1 MPVREPNAIQRQ
13 TPGRSLFMML
23 AVACVAAIALLLGT
37 MITPARPAAPP
48 SVSAAVLNDL
58 GQLRWVTTTP
68 SPPTPLE
75 AEGGRL
81 YVQSRCALC
90 HSQYADPASADA
102 RRWGPPVQ
110 PSEYAFERPPQFG
123 LRGIGPD
130 LTREGLKYSDEWHLG
145 HFYNPPLLTQGSI
158 MGGFSGYFATLD
170 TVALVDDGQ
179 GGRTVERTPATE
191 KLFDFASADR
201 VKLTPSAQGSLFVPL
216 TAQAKLPLIWT
227 PNEEFSGDAVRI
239 IAETREIAA
248 LVAYV
253 QKLGMNRG
261 RWRDAAE
268 PEDVEGSDIELP
280 RSPERI
286 AHGKSVFERRCV
298 ACHGAEGNGNGEA
311 ATFTYRQRP
320 RNFTTGVFKF
330 RLVKGPVPTDR
341 DLLRTI
347 TRGVR
352 GTAMPAWYWLP
363 LEERLDVIQYLK
375 YELAV
380 DRTDPKKPYAYFT
393 EEPPGEPIS
402 IGAPPQPTAALL
414 VRGQEIWQQA
424 KCWECHGKGGRG
436 DGEKAAGLKDDWG
449 FPIRPANLTSGQF
462 KSGPFVQDIY
472 RTVTTGL
479 SGTPMPAFKDAFP
492 DTERWALAYYIR
504 SLAAFTDPLTT
515 EPLAI
520 SQAART
526 ELNAPAGP
534 VGDQQHPYP
543 VNASKSATR
552 ND

>member
-1 MPVREPNAIQRQ
+1 
-13 TPGRSLFMML
+13 ML
-23 AVACVAAIALLLGT
+23 LATTIPRAK
-37 MITPARPAAPP
+37 PAASPA
-48 SVSAAVLNDL
+48 VSAAVLNDL

-68 SPPTPLE
+68 SPFTPLE
-75 AEGGRL
+75 AEGRTL
-81 YVQSRCALC
+81 YVQSHCAFC
-90 HSQYADPASADA
+90 HSQYAEPASGDA

-110 PSEYAFERPPQFG
+110 SGEYAFDQPAQFG

-158 MGGFSGYFATLD
+158 MGGFSGYFNAISEP
-170 TVALVDDGQ
+170 VSLVDDGQ

-191 KLFDFASADR
+191 KLFDFASAER
-201 VKLTPSAQGSLFVPL
+201 VKLTPNPQGLLFVPL
-216 TAQAKLPLIWT
+216 SAQAKMPLIWT
-227 PNEEFSGDAVRI
+227 PNDEFSGDAVKLI
-239 IAETREIAA
+239 GETREVAA

-253 QKLGMNRG
+253 QKLGMTRG

-268 PEDVEGSDIELP
+268 PEEVEGSGIELP

-286 AHGKSVFERRCV
+286 AHGKAVFERRCV
-298 ACHGAEGNGNGEA
+298 ACHGVEGNGNGEA

-347 TRGVR
+347 SRGVR

-363 LEERLDVIQYLK
+363 LEDRLDVIQYIK

-380 DRTDPKKPYAYFT
+380 DRSDPQKPYAYFT
-393 EEPPGEPIS
+393 EEPPGEAIK
-402 IGAPPQPTAALL
+402 IGAPPEPTPALL
-414 VRGQEIWQQA
+414 VRGHEIWQQA

-492 DTERWALAYYIR
+492 DPDRWALAYYIR
-504 SLAAFTDPLTT
+504 SLAAFTDPLTA
-515 EPLAI
+515 EPLPI
-520 SQAART
+520 SEAARAT
-526 ELNAPAGP
+526 LNAPGGALTLG
-534 VGDQQHPYP
+534 
-543 VNASKSATR
+543 ASR
-552 ND
+552 